1 MIMAVEA
8 SIVSRARE
16 RAMDTSECVGC
27 KLVMPA
33 HPGPTH
39 RYIRCSPECWSLF
52 GEVLAREFQNQRLFR
67 AVHQVTVDTYAVQHA
82 VDHPAKSL
90 TCHLVSLFAIL
101 GRSQMQDEDAD
112 TLVRFV
118 QGRAKFPR
126 LEAPAD
132 MGPMTIFDVGPARL
146 GCVGARTPHE
156 RVRST
161 RSPEVSLWQ
170 ATHSPSNRQFG
181 RTTRHVVISRTT
193 MDVSPDL

>member
-8 SIVSRARE
+8 SIVSRPRE

-132 MGPMTIFDVGPARL
+132 MGPMTIFDVAIAGESD
-146 GCVGARTPHE
+146 HE
-156 RVRST
+156 VVVR
-161 RSPEVSLWQ
+161 RW
-170 ATHSPSNRQFG
+170 A
-181 RTTRHVVISRTT
+181 RHVWDAWAPEHHTSASVAREA
-193 MDVSPDL
+193 LR